1 MAWVWSNL
9 DQIWALTLSHVL
21 LSAIPVVLGFILSI
35 PIGWLANRYRI
46 ARSILLSVGGILY
59 TIPSLALLITL
70 PIVLGTG
77 ILDPVNV
84 VVALSIYAVAIMIR
98 SAADAFDSV
107 PVEVQDSATAVGF
120 SALRRFLS
128 IDLPLAGPVLLA
140 GVRVVSVSTVSLV
153 TVGSLI
159 GVSTLGNLFLD
170 GFQRSFLE
178 EIITGIVAVMMVA
191 VVFDGLLVLLG
202 RLAMPWNRRP
212 TPARIRRTWS
222 ARAGTVSR

>member
-1 MAWVWSNL
+1 MAWVLNNL

-21 LSAIPVVLGFILSI
+21 LSAIPVVVGFILSI
-35 PIGWLANRYRI
+35 PIGWLANRYRL
-46 ARSILLSVGGILY
+46 ARTILLSAGGILY
-59 TIPSLALLITL
+59 TIPSLALFITL

-77 ILDPVNV
+77 ILDPANV
-84 VVALSIYAVAIMIR
+84 VVALSIYAVAIMVR
-98 SAADAFDSV
+98 SAADAFAAV

-120 SALRRFLS
+120 SSLRRFFS

-159 GVSTLGNLFLD
+159 GVSNLGNLFLD
-170 GFQRSFLE
+170 GFQRSFLA
-178 EIITGIVAVMMVA
+178 EIITGIVAVMLVA
-191 VVFDGLLVLLG
+191 SAFDGLLVLLG
-202 RLAMPWNRRP
+202 RLAMPWTRLLTSDRVRRVWP
-212 TPARIRRTWS
+212 

>member
-1 MAWVWSNL
+1 MAWVWGNL
-9 DQIWALTLSHVL
+9 HQIWTLTISHVL
-21 LSAIPVVLGFILSI
+21 LSAIPVAVGFILSI
-35 PIGWLANRYRI
+35 PIGWLANRYGI

-59 TIPSLALLITL
+59 TIPSLALFITL
-70 PIVLGTG
+70 PILLGTG
-77 ILDPVNV
+77 ILNPANV
-84 VVALSIYAVAIMIR
+84 VVALCIYAVAIMVR
-98 SAADAFDSV
+98 SAADAFAAV

-120 SALRRFLS
+120 SALRRFLTV
-128 IDLPLAGPVLLA
+128 DLPLAGPVLLA

-191 VVFDGLLVLLG
+191 IVFDGLLVLIG
-202 RLAMPWNRRP
+202 RLAMPWNRRV
-212 TPARIRRTWS
+212 PA
-222 ARAGTVSR
+222 ARVGTVSR